1 LSQKYA
7 QSYFDVIRS
16 ILDEVETTQNSTLL
30 KAARVTA
37 ESLIKGGIIHVFGT
51 GHSHMLAEE
60 AFFRAG
66 GLAQVNAILDPSL
79 MLHVSAFGST
89 YVERLE
95 GYAPIVLQ
103 RYDLKP
109 DDILVLV
116 SNSGRNACSID
127 AAFYAKEHGLI
138 VIALTSARAYQNVEV
153 RHSSGMHLSKIA
165 DIVIDTCTPKGDAA
179 ISLEG
184 LSEPV
189 GGTSTVIGAALLQAY
204 IIETVKEIL
213 ARDCQPKIIISSNL
227 DVRQDYF
234 ALIANFADRI
244 RHR

>member
-1 LSQKYA
+1 MSQKNT
-7 QSYFDVIRS
+7 QSYFDVIRRL
-16 ILDEVETTQNSTLL
+16 LDEVETTQSSAIL

-89 YVERLE
+89 SVERLE

-103 RYDLKP
+103 RYDLQLG
-109 DDILVLV
+109 DIMVLV

-127 AAFYAKEHGLI
+127 AAFYAKKLGLT
-138 VIALTSARAYQNVEV
+138 VIAFTSAKAYQSVEV
-153 RHSSGMHLSKIA
+153 RHSSGMHLSKIV

-179 ISLEG
+179 ILLEG
-184 LSEPV
+184 LSERV
-189 GGTSTVIGAALLQAY
+189 GGTSTVISATLLQVY

-213 ARDCQPKIIISSNL
+213 ARGCQPKIIISSNL

-234 ALIANFADRI
+234 ALIADFANRI